1 MPGTLTIWLIALA
14 FFIPMHYLGPVA
26 VLFLTGNESPELRR
40 RRLRALM
47 IDCTLTIVIAFP
59 FAAWLF
65 EHSPLYAGLLFLGMK
80 ALPYLHL
87 LRLRQRPAG
96 VTALPNGNGAER

>member
-14 FFIPMHYLGPVA
+14 FFIPMHYLGPLA

-40 RRLRALM
+40 QRLRALL

-65 EHSPLYAGLLFLGMK
+65 ERSPLYAGLLFLGMM

-87 LRLRQRPAG
+87 LRLRRRPAG
-96 VTALPNGNGAER
+96 ITVSPDSNGEER